1 MNHWHLRRAAQI
13 LRAGG
18 VIAYP
23 TEAVF
28 GLGCD
33 PYNLDAV
40 ARVLDIKQR
49 DWRKGLILVAAD
61 FAQVEPFVQPLS
73 QEIEQRIFPTW
84 PGAMTWLL
92 PVRPTVSPLLRG
104 THNSLAVRVSSH
116 PVVADLCR
124 LWGAP
129 LVSTSA
135 NLSQQKPAVTRL
147 QVQQRL
153 GGWVDDIVPGYVG
166 QHRKPSEIRD
176 ALSNRV
182 LRAG

>member
-1 MNHWHLRRAAQI
+1 MNDWHLRRAAHI

-33 PYNLDAV
+33 PYNSAAIAHL
-40 ARVLDIKQR
+40 LHIKQR

-61 FAQVEPFVQPLS
+61 FVQLEPFLLPLPV
-73 QEIEQRIFPTW
+73 EIKKRVFATW
-84 PGAMTWLL
+84 PGAVTWLL
-92 PVRPTVSPLLRG
+92 PVRPQVSPLLRG

-124 LWGAP
+124 VWGAP

-135 NLSQQKPAVTRL
+135 NLSRQKPAITRL
-147 QVQQRL
+147 QVRRRL
-153 GGWVDDIVPGYVG
+153 GALVDEIVPGAVG
-166 QHRKPSEIRD
+166 KNRKPSEIRD